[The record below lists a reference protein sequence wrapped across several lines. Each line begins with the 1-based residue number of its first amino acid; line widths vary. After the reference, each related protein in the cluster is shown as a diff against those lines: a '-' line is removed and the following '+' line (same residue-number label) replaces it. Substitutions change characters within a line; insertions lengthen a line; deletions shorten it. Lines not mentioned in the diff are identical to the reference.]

1 MNTRKGKWITYFF
14 LVGLAVA
21 LTVGIGCAQ
30 GAGGWVSV
38 QGTLAQYAPAAGNQ
52 VNTFFLDDGSE
63 IHFPAQFYSQIGNI
77 VKKGDQVK
85 VTGWIYIGP
94 VGDVHIYAST
104 ITNPTSGSTVTITIN
119 PTSTAPYPP
128 ALAAAYSPSA
138 AYQPAA
144 EPPTVTGVAPLTAPS
159 SGVSVPTAVPS
170 TGYQPGL
177 PVEYAPAPSALPE
190 PPAPPPGP
198 LGTAAPIP
206 PLAVPPAPLAPPPG
220 PLGAAAP
227 TPPLAAPPASGIPG
241 VGAPAAAF
249 TQESTLSG
257 VVRGFMHGPAG
268 EVRGFLLLTDG
279 GTTVVVQVLPEISPW
294 ITTVAAMGSS
304 VKVTGWMNIGPAGER
319 TFVATSIQ
327 NVKTGQTVG
336 SVSTQTTGGYSR

>member
-1 MNTRKGKWITYFF
+1 MNTRRGKWITSFF

-21 LTVGIGCAQ
+21 LTVGIGWGQ

-38 QGTLAQYAPAAGNQ
+38 QGTLAQYAPAAGDR

-63 IHFPAQFYSQIGNI
+63 VHFPAQFYSRIGSV

-85 VTGWIYIGP
+85 VTGWIYVGP

-104 ITNPTSGSTVTITIN
+104 ITNPTSGSTVTITTN
-119 PTSTAPYPP
+119 TASTATGSYPT
-128 ALAAAYSPSA
+128 ALAAAYPPST

-144 EPPTVTGVAPLTAPS
+144 EQPTVTGAVPLTAPS
-159 SGVSVPTAVPS
+159 SGASVPTAVPN

-177 PVEYAPAPSALPE
+177 PMGYAPAPSALPG
-190 PPAPPPGP
+190 PP
-198 LGTAAPIP
+198 
-206 PLAVPPAPLAPPPG
+206 VPPPG

-227 TPPLAAPPASGIPG
+227 TPPLAAPPAPPAPGIPG
-241 VGAPAAAF
+241 VGAPTAAY
-249 TQESTLSG
+249 TQASTLSG
-257 VVRGFMHGPAG
+257 VVRGFMYGPAG
-268 EVRGFLLLTDG
+268 EVGGFLLLTDDG
-279 GTTVVVQVLPEISPW
+279 ATVTVQVLPEISPW
-294 ITTVAAMGSS
+294 IVTVAAMGSS

-327 NVKTGQTVG
+327 NVKTGEAVG